1 MDSSLYFLLNVGFF
15 QNAGGTPLRNS
26 LKVKI
31 DYKRFLNIIVIL
43 MKEGINVALIVP
55 KCIYCKEDIKKDE
68 QALVI
73 VTYPKRKGFTDQEV
87 QLEKFSQADRF
98 FKWNTIMQRLLSD
111 DIEIYFVGS
120 SRLVKQWEKLF
131 VGCYYYQHMKKS
143 I

>member
-1 MDSSLYFLLNVGFF
+1 MV
-15 QNAGGTPLRNS
+15 
-26 LKVKI
+26 
-31 DYKRFLNIIVIL
+31 
-43 MKEGINVALIVP
+43 
-55 KCIYCKEDIKKDE
+55 
-68 QALVI
+68 
-73 VTYPKRKGFTDQEV
+73 FTDQEV

-120 SRLVKQWEKLF
+120 SRPVKQWGKLF